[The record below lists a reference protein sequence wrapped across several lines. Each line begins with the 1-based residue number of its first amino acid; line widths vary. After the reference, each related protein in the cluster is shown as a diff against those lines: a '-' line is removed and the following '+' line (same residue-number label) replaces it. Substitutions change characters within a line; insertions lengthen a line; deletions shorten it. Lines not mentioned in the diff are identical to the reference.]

1 MSKQPCIQVKVLVSF
16 CSVPSSH
23 DAQSTASL
31 LSSPSSPSQ
40 IQSSSAAGS
49 IDQHSPFLPFALS
62 FRLQTWG
69 LFRSITMKE
78 LLGHVHR
85 GGGWSG
91 NGFWV
96 PHRFALA
103 SLEPGASW
111 NSQCSLVSW
120 CWLGSSP
127 SPSEMALERHWQQA
141 QRSPLSHTT
150 SILPLGLPFVFLA
163 KETLLCLGAASI
175 SLTEQQPMHT

>member
-1 MSKQPCIQVKVLVSF
+1 M
-16 CSVPSSH
+16 
-23 DAQSTASL
+23 
-31 LSSPSSPSQ
+31 
-40 IQSSSAAGS
+40 
-49 IDQHSPFLPFALS
+49 
-62 FRLQTWG
+62 WG
-69 LFRSITMKE
+69 LFRSTTMTE
-78 LLGHVHR
+78 LLGHVHT

-111 NSQCSLVSW
+111 NCQCSLASR
-120 CWLGSSP
+120 CWLGSSS

-141 QRSPLSHTT
+141 QRSPLSNST

-163 KETLLCLGAASI
+163 RDTPAMPGGSLHLTHRTTIHAHLCKFLSI
-175 SLTEQQPMHT
+175 HMECKRMQNVVIICL